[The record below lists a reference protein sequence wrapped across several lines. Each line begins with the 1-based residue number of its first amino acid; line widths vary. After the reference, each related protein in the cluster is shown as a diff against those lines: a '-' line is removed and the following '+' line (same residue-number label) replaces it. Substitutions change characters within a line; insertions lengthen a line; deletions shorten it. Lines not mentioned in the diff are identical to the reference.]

1 MTLNGKFLRLALT
14 LIVATSLSGC
24 IRSRV
29 LITSDPPE
37 AEVTWHGEP
46 RGVTPIEIPFIWYW
60 YYDIEI
66 EKEGYVPLATVERFS
81 TPPWMIMP
89 LDLLAEL
96 APFPIRDKRER
107 HYVLEK
113 EVETSVDAVE

>member
-1 MTLNGKFLRLALT
+1 MTLNGKIARLT
-14 LIVATSLSGC
+14 LMLTFATLLTGC

-37 AEVTWHGEP
+37 AEVTWLGEP

-66 EKEGYVPLATVERFS
+66 EKEGYEPLETVERFS
-81 TPPWMIMP
+81 TPPWLIMP

-96 APFPIRDKRER
+96 APFPIRDKRKR

-113 EVETSVDAVE
+113 EVEADPFE